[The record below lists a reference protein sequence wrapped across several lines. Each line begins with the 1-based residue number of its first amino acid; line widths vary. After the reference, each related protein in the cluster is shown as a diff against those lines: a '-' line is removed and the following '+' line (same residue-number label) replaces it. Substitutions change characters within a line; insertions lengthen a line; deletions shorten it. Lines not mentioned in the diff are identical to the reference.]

1 MSIIVVFV
9 LYCIFAAV
17 TFKSFYCFVRSL
29 SNGEKR
35 NWSMSRSEKLI
46 ILISFACMEI
56 LMFLSVFL
64 QEIQS
69 GTNCWDGVKAGA
81 LVCILP
87 VFKVRNLILFGML
100 LFLLFQDRKLHENGH
115 D

>member
-1 MSIIVVFV
+1 MPIVIFV
-9 LYCIFAAV
+9 LYCIFAAA
-17 TFKSFYCFVRSL
+17 TFKSFYSFVRSL
-29 SNGEKR
+29 SDGEKR
-35 NWSMSRSEKLI
+35 KWSISRSEKLI
-46 ILISFACMEI
+46 ILISFACMGI

-64 QEIQS
+64 QEIQA
-69 GTNCWDGVKAGA
+69 GAGHWDGVKAGV

-100 LFLLFQDRKLHENGH
+100 LFLIFQDRKLREKGH